1 MSAIV
6 VNSFTIPNYNGGG
19 STASIRIYADKPFLT
34 SDGVRIFKS
43 KAGGSIWY
51 KSVSCTVAGT
61 VITVPQITIDSTT
74 DSDNP
79 DATYTGLIFDSSGI
93 QRDYVFKN
101 WSVPTS
107 LGTPITFAQLVAH
120 NSAAVL
126 NTPGLTYTQE
136 QTIALLAGYY
146 PLASL
151 LRSQTVADQLWDSGD
166 SGNTALSVTVEA
178 SGRYEFRAMLYVD
191 CAGSADFFAKIGGTS
206 TDTNIIVE
214 YLARNTSG
222 VLQSGSRQSVR
233 TTGIILGTSGVVEI
247 RGTTEINA
255 GGTFLI
261 YAGQSVFDASATT
274 LLRGSSLI
282 LTKTN

>member
-19 STASIRIYADKPFLT
+19 STANIRIYADKSFLT

-79 DATYTGLIFDSSGI
+79 DATYTGVIFDSSGI
-93 QRDYVFKN
+93 QRDYVFKH

-107 LGTPITFAQLVAH
+107 LGTPISFAQLVAH

-136 QTIALLAGYY
+136 QIIAGFY

-151 LRSQTVADQLWDSGD
+151 LRSQTVADQQWDSGD
-166 SGNTALSVTVEA
+166 SSNTSLSVQVEA

-206 TDTNIIVE
+206 TDSNIIVE

-222 VLQSGSRQSVR
+222 VLQSGSRQAVR

-247 RGTTEINA
+247 RGSTEINA

-261 YAGQSVFDASATT
+261 YAGQSVFDASATK